1 MNGGALV
8 LEHLFQFDV
17 QALAERGMMALT
29 GREQRLRF
37 FGGVRFDPPFLG
49 AGHGEAGVEGF
60 QSRRRLVAWPL
71 SRFFRQFVLRSFF
84 VGDGWHEV
92 VPGGVRIVV
101 QEILYPKTGAYRTNR
116 KRNCGCTSRPEREQG
131 IIHNVVS
138 RELTRS

>member
-49 AGHGEAGVEGF
+49 AGHGEAGMEGF
-60 QSRRRLVAWPL
+60 QRRGGGCVGVAASRVL
-71 SRFFRQFVLRSFF
+71 SGSL
-84 VGDGWHEV
+84 
-92 VPGGVRIVV
+92 
-101 QEILYPKTGAYRTNR
+101 A
-116 KRNCGCTSRPEREQG
+116 CGLS
-131 IIHNVVS
+131 
-138 RELTRS
+138 L